1 MVYRMGYTGMK
12 VRMRPVAGGYQRVG
26 KPYIA
31 SKKVRRSYLKKRTKN
46 PFVQK
51 VQAIINRN
59 LETKYVRETI
69 ASEPATTLWNS
80 VISGSADWYRCLPLV
95 ARGGQSHQ
103 RIGDHIDPTSL
114 TMNWSF
120 RLATEDENTRDIF
133 VVLYVLQSKS
143 VKDYL
148 TNNAGGALSANFNQY
163 LDNGNDTT
171 TYFAGTWVDAQKPI
185 NRENFTLIH
194 KKVIPLLKGSGVP
207 NGSGVVPSA
216 RGMYTHERSVRGSC
230 SYTIKNLPKFLYSDV
245 SLARPSNYAPVWAVG
260 YYYGDGTAAD
270 TTTGILDVAMDAH
283 LYFKDG

>member
-1 MVYRMGYTGMK
+1 MRIKMVKAYQIGKQMIANYKKKKAAYRK
-12 VRMRPVAGGYQRVG
+12 PVR
-26 KPYIA
+26 K
-31 SKKVRRSYLKKRTKN
+31 SKS

-69 ASEPATTLWNS
+69 ASEPATVLWNS

-103 RIGDHIDPTSL
+103 RIGDHIEPTSL

-120 RLATEDENTRDIF
+120 RFATEDENTRDIY

-185 NRENFTLIH
+185 NKENFTLLH
-194 KKVIPLLKGSGVP
+194 KRVIPLIKGSGVP

-216 RGMYTHERSVRGSC
+216 RGMYTHERSVRANC
-230 SYTIKNLPKFLYSDV
+230 SYTIKNLPRFLYSDV

-270 TTTGILDVAMDAH
+270 TGTGILDVAMDAH